1 MSKLYINDKEIQLP
15 EKFEISF
22 TIQLS
27 DASEPSAVKNNYSQN
42 VTVEAT
48 PENTEVLG
56 LFFECDATV
65 NGNSFNPRIR
75 NSFTLLDDNCNVFQ
89 AGYCKM
95 ISATTKGKKTEYTLT
110 LYGLL
115 GDLFYNLQTDEFGE
129 EMNLGDLLYKPF
141 DYPDD
146 NGNIDDWSDV
156 VWNARY
162 LRGLSNYLERT
173 DGNKRFR
180 ANKGVGYC
188 FTNSGLYPDFDNNKV
203 VLGWMNKD
211 GDEKYEEFRSYI
223 PPIKQ
228 EFNGSTLTGI
238 YLPYVYNN
246 QAYTLLEY
254 NQDFKDYELGNYC
267 AHYMRPT
274 FYLPMV
280 LEACSNPDNNG
291 GYEVEWDE
299 TILDSL
305 EYKNA
310 WLLLDRL
317 NFGENTNIFKYNA
330 VIRNRH
336 ISVSD
341 WTTTNVTKIENPN
354 PDDDSNF
361 VYDCTSMRYPSLFT
375 RPLAF
380 LQVDSTIVERIFDGY
395 FPALNGQVTRSY
407 TVDTNRIYMGGM
419 IIEVE
424 AYDYYTNEVYATD
437 YRFLTTPTLLLSED
451 RNISM
456 ITGVIDPNT
465 HQGND
470 TVYGKAYNILLA
482 MILGQIGF
490 DKREKYLSINRNIYA
505 DFQLDYFF
513 GVTSEIPYQGYVAI
527 STLPFELNLPWNA
540 NYIWGVVPNNCSTL
554 AYRLKTRWIN
564 ITYDANTQEYSWS
577 YAPRLLYKDPST
589 SVWFYVPK
597 ASAIVNNVQEW
608 DIAYPTDEL
617 TNSVYNSYGDTPAI
631 NGMNYS
637 ISKEFFFR
645 NTKTPLEY
653 LLSFTKM
660 FNFKYITDN
669 LNKKIKI
676 VTSEEF
682 YENKELVDL
691 SDMVDYSKEIKVEP
705 YIYDCK
711 WLDYKIETP
720 GSESSYLI
728 GTNTNFNNDTK
739 DILNNN
745 IYQNVLKSVLRSNIG
760 NNFFEGGNQIQ
771 PGIMWPINIKQTLYN
786 SLDNNTPKTFELNG
800 YYAQPFEL
808 QRWFDYSS
816 IDCYTGSGENNS
828 DINNAVIYYKP
839 INTNTTKKKVYDTLP
854 VTMDLN
860 KKPCHFFP
868 LNDTDIDGD
877 NVLEPLY
884 DCFVHR
890 VYEDEPNYSGY
901 YTKYWSTTIEQ
912 FVDPDCK
919 RVTLYTRIPADIQQN
934 ELLRR
939 FYFFNDSVWILEKIE
954 NYTITS
960 DKPLKCT
967 FIKIKDHQSFGKI
980 IDIEYNE
987 ELTNG

>member
-15 EKFEISF
+15 ENFEVSF

-27 DASEPSAVKNNYSQN
+27 DASDPSAVKNNYSQN

-48 PENTEVLG
+48 PQNTEVLG
-56 LFFECDATV
+56 LFFEFNATTG
-65 NGNSFNPRIR
+65 GNAFNPKIR

-89 AGYCKM
+89 TGYCKM
-95 ISATTKGKKTEYTLT
+95 ISATTKGKKTEYTLA

-115 GDLFYNLQTDEFGE
+115 GDFFYNLKTDDFGE

-141 DYPDD
+141 DYPDE

-180 ANKGVGYC
+180 ANKGIGYC
-188 FTNSGLYPDFDNNKV
+188 FTDSGLYPDFDNNKV
-203 VLGWMNKD
+203 VLGWMNKGSD
-211 GDEKYEEFRSYI
+211 PKYNEFRSYI

-228 EFNGSTLTGI
+228 EFNGGTLVGN
-238 YLPYVYNN
+238 YLPYIYNN

-254 NQDFKDYELGNYC
+254 NQDLKDYELDVYC

-305 EYKNA
+305 EYQNA
-310 WLLLDRL
+310 WLLFDRFDF
-317 NFGENTNIFKYNA
+317 NQNRDTYNLPA
-330 VIRNRH
+330 VIDNKN

-341 WTTTNVTKIENPN
+341 WATTNVAKKANPN
-354 PDDDSNF
+354 PDNDWYF
-361 VYDCTSMRYPSLFT
+361 VYNCTSMRYPSLFT

-380 LQVDSTIVERIFDGY
+380 LEIDNTVKQRISSGY
-395 FPALNGQVTRSY
+395 IPALNGQVTRSY

-419 IIEVE
+419 IVEVE

-437 YRFLTTPTLLLSED
+437 YRFLTTNTLLLSES
-451 RNISM
+451 NNMSM
-456 ITGVIDPNT
+456 INVIDPTT
-465 HQGND
+465 HQGNN
-470 TVYGKAYNILLA
+470 TVYGKAYNVLLA

-490 DKREKYLSINRNIYA
+490 DKQEKYLSINRNIYTN
-505 DFQLDYFF
+505 FRLDSFF
-513 GVTSEIPYQGYVAI
+513 GFEPIIPDSEFL
-527 STLPFELNLPWNA
+527 STVPFELNLPWKTD
-540 NYIWGVVPNNCSTL
+540 YIWGEVPNNCSTL
-554 AYRLKTRWIN
+554 SYRLKTRWIN
-564 ITYDANTQEYSWS
+564 ITYDVNTQEYSWS
-577 YAPRLLYKDPST
+577 FAPRLMYKDPST
-589 SVWFYVPK
+589 SVLFYVPK
-597 ASAIVNNVQEW
+597 KSVMLNSVEKLYN
-608 DIAYPTDEL
+608 AYPTDEL
-617 TNSVYNSYGDTPAI
+617 TNAVYNSYGDTPFI
-631 NGMNYS
+631 KGLNYN

-645 NTKTPLEY
+645 NTKPPLEY
-653 LLSFTKM
+653 LLSYTKM
-660 FNFKYITDN
+660 SNFKYIVDN

-676 VTSEEF
+676 VTSETF

-711 WLDYKIETP
+711 WLNYTIDTP
-720 GSESSYLI
+720 GKTGWQWSETI
-728 GTNTNFNNDTK
+728 NTNTNFNNNTK

-745 IYQNVLKSVLRSNIG
+745 IYQNVTENWFSSNIG
-760 NNFFEGGNQIQ
+760 NSSNQTTSQII
-771 PGIMWPINIKQTLYN
+771 PALMWPANIKETLYN
-786 SLDNNTPKTFELNG
+786 SLDNNEPQTFELNG
-800 YYAQPFEL
+800 IYARPFES
-808 QRWFDYSS
+808 QHSFSYGN
-816 IDCYTGSGENNS
+816 INCKTPSGENNS
-828 DINNAVIYYKP
+828 DINNAVIYYRP
-839 INTNTTKKKVYDTLP
+839 TTNSVKEKVYDTLP
-854 VTMDLN
+854 VTMELN

-877 NVLEPLY
+877 NVLQPLY
-884 DCFVHR
+884 DCFEGR
-890 VYEDEPNYSGY
+890 VYEEWVNFEGY
-901 YTKYWSTTIEQ
+901 YKKYWETTIEQ

-919 RVTLYTRIPADIQQN
+919 RVTLYTRLPADIQQN

-954 NYTITS
+954 NYTNTS

-967 FIKIKDHQSFGKI
+967 FIKIKDHQRFGKI
-980 IDIEYNE
+980 IDLEYNVFI
-987 ELTNG
+987 TNG